1 MASINS
7 KALIVLLIIG
17 MAAIPALGNS
27 GGPPYLNQ
35 DGDPTVKY
43 GCSCHNN
50 GAVSERAV
58 VMITSVPIMY
68 ELGESYDFTIKVA
81 DSLTL
86 SGGDGNSKAG
96 FLLSS
101 DSVGEFSWMAKQCHI
116 GFTRPRTTNIHH
128 RQAQGTPYACIRTM
142 TRTQRS
148 KA

>member
-7 KALIVLLIIG
+7 KALVVLLIIG

-68 ELGESYDFTIKVA
+68 ELGESYEFSIKVA
-81 DSLTL
+81 DSFTL

-96 FLLSS
+96 FLLSCLLYTS
-101 DSVGEFSWMAKQCHI
+101 PS
-116 GFTRPRTTNIHH
+116 PRDLSTS
-128 RQAQGTPYACIRTM
+128 RMPSSA
-142 TRTQRS
+142 
-148 KA
+148 

>member
-7 KALIVLLIIG
+7 KALVILLIIG

-27 GGPPYLNQ
+27 GGPPYLYQ
-35 DGDPTVKY
+35 DGDLTVKY

-50 GAVSERAV
+50 GATSERAV

-68 ELGESYDFTIKVA
+68 NLDESYQLTIKVA

-86 SGGDGNSKAG
+86 SGGDGNTKAG

-101 DSVGEFSWMAKQCHI
+101 ENLGTFTWTEDEDIRIPQIVMVIYPTVKQIQMEFGLLHGQ
-116 GFTRPRTTNIHH
+116 RP
-128 RQAQGTPYACIRTM
+128 QKMWGQ
-142 TRTQRS
+142 
-148 KA
+148 